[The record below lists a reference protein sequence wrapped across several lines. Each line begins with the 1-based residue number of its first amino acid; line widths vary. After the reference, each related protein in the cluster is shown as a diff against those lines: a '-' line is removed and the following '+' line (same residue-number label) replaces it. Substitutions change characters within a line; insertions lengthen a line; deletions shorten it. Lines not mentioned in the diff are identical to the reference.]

1 MVRGDYDQ
9 LAEEE
14 EEEEV
19 VVVEE
24 ERGDRRRRKRAGK
37 RVVRGG
43 GGVRDESDE
52 EDEEDEDWGGSSGH
66 RGRKRKKPCAMSFID
81 FEAEVDDDEEEE
93 DDDGDE
99 HDFIDEGT
107 HLDNEPEQRMH
118 RPTFIADEDED
129 LDEIE
134 RRVKEHY
141 SRTDNVDYAEDPD
154 EVEQQA
160 LLPTFSDPKLWLV
173 KCAIGHERELV
184 VRLMQRCIDRG
195 FRICSVVALDHLKNY
210 IYVEADKLADVK
222 EACKGLKNILS
233 SRDPEIV
240 PIGEMTTV
248 VSVESKT
255 LGVARG
261 SWVRMRRTDYKGDL
275 AQVVDI
281 DDVNRQVTVKLIP
294 RLDLQYLSDKS
305 AAKERGEVLEKKTFV
320 PPPRLFKLNEA
331 RKFKNIKAYKKRDST
346 LGAEFIIVEVT
357 SSPQLMFKDGFLY
370 KKVSTTSISIN
381 NVEPT
386 FAELEKFKGSGD
398 TVNLSALS
406 ASSKKGHFT
415 KGDAVIV
422 VHGDLKHLEGLVQK
436 VDGDT
441 VHIRPKIKGLQETLS
456 FKEKD
461 ICKFFKPGESI
472 KVVCGVLEGATGTVV
487 KVDGHVLT
495 VLSNTTKEHI
505 CVFAD
510 HAVQS
515 SDFTIPLSKM
525 GDYELYD
532 LVQLTDRSFGLIIRI
547 ESEGLE
553 ILQGVPDQ
561 PKIRFVNL
569 REIQHKIFR
578 RTSAKDKLN
587 NTISS
592 KDVVRVIDGPLK
604 GRKGSLEHI
613 HNGILFIHDQYHL
626 EHAGFICARAQSCL
640 LVGGSKHGIGGDKSV
655 APRPPSSYFRGPFP
669 RAAPSQFSG
678 GSSDGGS
685 QRNVNDLLGKLVKVK
700 IGPYKGHR
708 GRVVACKG
716 ETVRVELESLM
727 KSTNFARG
735 QIVEADS
742 YPAPCWDARSSHDV
756 RTPIHQSRTPLH
768 PMQTPMRDD
777 GAMTSHGSGWY

>member
-9 LAEEE
+9 RAELRDVEEE
-14 EEEEV
+14 DGEEV
-19 VVVEE
+19 VD
-24 ERGDRRRRKRAGK
+24 ERGGRRRRRKRVGK
-37 RVVRGG
+37 RVVRRG
-43 GGVRDESDE
+43 GGVRDESE
-52 EDEEDEDWGGSSGH
+52 EDEEDEDWGGC
-66 RGRKRKKPCAMSFID
+66 KRKKPCAMSFID

-93 DDDGDE
+93 DEEGDE

-107 HLDNEPEQRMH
+107 HLENEPQQRMH
-118 RPTFIADEDED
+118 RPTFIADEHED

-141 SRTDNVDYAEDPD
+141 SRTDNVDYSEDPD
-154 EVEQQA
+154 EMEQQA

-173 KCAIGHERELV
+173 KCAIGHERELAV
-184 VRLMQRCIDRG
+184 CLMQRCMDRG

-222 EACKGLKNILS
+222 EACKGLKNISS

-248 VSVESKT
+248 VSVEGKI
-255 LGVARG
+255 LDIARG
-261 SWVRMRRTDYKGDL
+261 SWVSMRRTDYKGDL
-275 AQVVDI
+275 AQVVNI

-320 PPPRLFKLNEA
+320 PPPRLFKIDEA
-331 RKFKNIKAYKKRDST
+331 RKFKNIKVYNKRDST

-370 KKVSTTSISIN
+370 KKVSTTSISIT

-386 FAELEKFKGSGD
+386 FSELEKFKGPDNEVSGD

-406 ASSKKGHFT
+406 ASCKKGQFM

-436 VDGDT
+436 VDGDI
-441 VHIRPKIKGLQETLS
+441 VHIRPKIEGLQETLS
-456 FKEKD
+456 LNEKD

-472 KVVCGVLEGATGTVV
+472 KVISGVLEGATGTVV
-487 KVDGHVLT
+487 KVDGRVLT
-495 VLSNTTKEHI
+495 VLSNTNKEHTMQ
-505 CVFAD
+505 CR
-510 HAVQS
+510 AVILQYLYRKLE
-515 SDFTIPLSKM
+515 DF
-525 GDYELYD
+525 ELYD
-532 LVQLTDRSFGLIIRI
+532 LVQLMDRTFGLIIRI

-553 ILQGVPDQ
+553 ILQGVPDR

-592 KDVVRVIDGPLK
+592 KDIVRVIDGPLK

-613 HNGILFIHDQYHL
+613 HNGMLFIHDPYHL

-640 LVGGSKHGIGGDKSV
+640 LVGGSKHGIGGDRSV
-655 APRPPSSYFRGPFP
+655 VPRPPSSYFRGPFP
-669 RAAPSQFSG
+669 RAAPSQFSR

-685 QRNVNDLLGKLVKVK
+685 QRNRNDLLGKLVKVK

-727 KSTNFARG
+727 KSANFAKG

-742 YPAPCWDARSSHDV
+742 SPAPLWDAKSWHDA
-756 RTPIHQSRTPLH
+756 RTPIHQSRTPLR
-768 PMQTPMRDD
+768 PMQTSMRDD
-777 GAMTSHGSGWY
+777 GAMTAHGSGWC

>member
-1 MVRGDYDQ
+1 MVRSDYDQ
-9 LAEEE
+9 RADLRDVEEE
-14 EEEEV
+14 EEEDEEV
-19 VVVEE
+19 VEA
-24 ERGDRRRRKRAGK
+24 RADRRRRKRAGK

-43 GGVRDESDE
+43 SGVRDESE
-52 EDEEDEDWGGSSGH
+52 EDEEVEDWGGSGGD

-81 FEAEVDDDEEEE
+81 FEAEVDDGEEEE
-93 DDDGDE
+93 DNEEDE
-99 HDFIDEGT
+99 QDFIDEGT
-107 HLDNEPEQRMH
+107 HLEKEPEQRMH
-118 RPTFIADEDED
+118 RPTFIADEHED

-141 SRTDNVDYAEDPD
+141 SRTDNVDYSEDPD

-173 KCAIGHERELV
+173 KCAIGHERKLAV
-184 VRLMQRCIDRG
+184 CLMQRFIDRG

-210 IYVEADKLADVK
+210 IYVEADKLVDVK
-222 EACKGLKNILS
+222 EACKGLKNMLS

-248 VSVESKT
+248 VSVEGKT
-255 LGVARG
+255 LDIARG

-305 AAKERGEVLEKKTFV
+305 AAKERGEVLEKKSFV
-320 PPPRLFKLNEA
+320 PPPRLFKINEA
-331 RKFKNIKAYKKRDST
+331 RIFFVDMIAIRKFKNIKVYNKRDST

-370 KKVSTTSISIN
+370 KKVSTTSISMT

-386 FAELEKFKGSGD
+386 FAELEKFKGPDSEVNGD

-406 ASSKKGHFT
+406 ASCKKGHFM

-422 VHGDLKHLEGLVQK
+422 VKGDLKHLEGLVQK

-456 FKEKD
+456 FNEKD

-487 KVDGHVLT
+487 KVDGRVLT
-495 VLSNTTKEHI
+495 VLSNTNKEHI
-505 CVFAD
+505 RVFAD

-515 SDFTIPLSKM
+515 SDFTIPLSKI

-532 LVQLTDRSFGLIIRI
+532 LVQLMDRSFGLIIRI

-553 ILQGVPDQ
+553 ILQGVPDR

-569 REIQHKIFR
+569 REIQHKIFQ

-592 KDVVRVIDGPLK
+592 KDIVRVIDGPLK
-604 GRKGSLEHI
+604 GRKGSLERVN
-613 HNGILFIHDQYHL
+613 NGMLFIHDPYHL

-640 LVGGSKHGIGGDKSV
+640 LVGGSKHGIDGDRSV
-655 APRPPSSYFRGPFP
+655 VSRPSSYFRGPFP
-669 RAAPSQFSG
+669 RAPPSQFSG

-685 QRNVNDLLGKLVKVK
+685 QRNGNDLLGKLVKVK

-727 KSTNFARG
+727 KSTNCIFLL
-735 QIVEADS
+735 
-742 YPAPCWDARSSHDV
+742 
-756 RTPIHQSRTPLH
+756 SRTVTV
-768 PMQTPMRDD
+768 TPKFPKWCIL
-777 GAMTSHGSGWY
+777 T